1 MPLNIDW
8 QQILLH
14 LFNFVVLFAILYFLL
29 YKPVKEFMD
38 KRAEYYKNLD
48 EEAKRGLA
56 DAEKTKEEY
65 QKKLA
70 ASDDEIAAKKKK
82 AHTEIESAREAMIKR
97 AEKQAQKII
106 ADARKDIEY
115 NRAKMLKEAQ
125 TEITDMVAKAA
136 EKLVAQS
143 TTSQAFDQFLGAAER
158 GGKDE

>member
-29 YKPVKEFMD
+29 YKPVKEFME
-38 KRAEYYKNLD
+38 KRTEYYKTLD
-48 EEAKRGLA
+48 DEAKRGLA
-56 DAEKTKEEY
+56 DAEKTKNEY
-65 QKKLA
+65 RQKLA
-70 ASDDEIAAKKKK
+70 ASDDEISAKKNK
-82 AHTEIESAREAMIKR
+82 AHVDTEKAREAIIKR
-97 AEKQAQKII
+97 AEKQAEKIV

-143 TTSQAFDQFLGAAER
+143 TTSEAFDQFLGAAER